1 MARLVHR
8 PCPYRTRRK
17 RANVTRDYC
26 TAGGGPSSSW
36 PACTHCRDRRGR
48 DGHVPCP
55 NRRKETRGGVTLD
68 WCYAI
73 GIERVGDMPC
83 EYCTDPKENET

>member
-1 MARLVHR
+1 M
-8 PCPYRTRRK
+8 
-17 RANVTRDYC
+17 
-26 TAGGGPSSSW
+26 
-36 PACTHCRDRRGR
+36 
-48 DGHVPCP
+48 PCP